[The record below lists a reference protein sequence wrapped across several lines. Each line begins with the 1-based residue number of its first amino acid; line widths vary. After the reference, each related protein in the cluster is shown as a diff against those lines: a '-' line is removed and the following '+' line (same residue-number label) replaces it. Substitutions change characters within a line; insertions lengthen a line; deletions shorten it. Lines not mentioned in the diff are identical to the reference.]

1 MQQRRGLVM
10 VSDPELLDAILRLGA
25 AAGCELE
32 RAVDATA
39 ARRLWADAPVVLL
52 DAPAA

>member
-10 VSDPELLDAILRLGA
+10 VSDPELLDSILRLGA

-32 RAVDATA
+32 RAVDVTA
-39 ARRLWADAPVVLL
+39 ARRSWSEARVGRTPKIA
-52 DAPAA
+52 